1 MSFTALVTSL
11 GSRRANQRIAQKTPV
26 ETILV
31 NALYLVNLH
40 ERASPKLLDKD
51 RVIWHSLKERFT
63 GIEGYYAKVIVCDY
77 RRRLFVS
84 AAFRQRGLCG
94 AIPVRR

>member
-1 MSFTALVTSL
+1 MSFTAPVTSL

-31 NALYLVNLH
+31 NALCLVNLN
-40 ERASPKLLDKD
+40 ERASPNLLDKD

-63 GIEGYYAKVIVCDY
+63 GIEGYYAKIIVCDY
-77 RRRLFVS
+77 RRRLFCCASFDQRRVQRPVS
-84 AAFRQRGLCG
+84 
-94 AIPVRR
+94 VR

>member
-11 GSRRANQRIAQKTPV
+11 GSRRGNQRIAQKTPV